1 MGEYLGFNFRI
12 GTLPYGLYGLGVSV
26 NRTFLGEGVMS
37 VSAARFFWYVGDGGG
52 VVNVT
57 PGGGFAIGRGVRGEK
72 VRTGTSVF
80 RNFVCTD
87 VDFASGV
94 TL

>member
-1 MGEYLGFNFRI
+1 
-12 GTLPYGLYGLGVSV
+12 
-26 NRTFLGEGVMS
+26 MS
-37 VSAARFFWYVGDGGG
+37 VRVARFFWYVGYGGG
-52 VVNVT
+52 VVNVM

-72 VRTGTSVF
+72 IRTGTFVC